1 MNANDR
7 CGLFYDAV
15 VRSKLSIIMRAL
27 SMGLCMH
34 CGCWRRIT
42 LDFCQTLECFGVDV
56 PISRLQLR

>member
-7 CGLFYDAV
+7 CGLFYGAV

-34 CGCWRRIT
+34 CGCWRRVT
-42 LDFCQTLECFGVDV
+42 LDFAKLWSVSV
-56 PISRLQLR
+56 